1 MDITSLYSRDIL
13 QDLARDLFQTLL
25 ECYLDFLLKED
36 NCEVQLS
43 QECSLQMLYD
53 FRFVS
58 AILCPSNLESQVC
71 NDHGYYP
78 TVMVDN

>member
-13 QDLARDLFQTLL
+13 QELARDLFQALL
-25 ECYLDFLLKED
+25 DYYLDFLLKED
-36 NCEVQLS
+36 SCEMELS

-58 AILCPSNLESQVC
+58 AILCPSNLENQVF
-71 NDHGYYP
+71 NDL
-78 TVMVDN
+78 